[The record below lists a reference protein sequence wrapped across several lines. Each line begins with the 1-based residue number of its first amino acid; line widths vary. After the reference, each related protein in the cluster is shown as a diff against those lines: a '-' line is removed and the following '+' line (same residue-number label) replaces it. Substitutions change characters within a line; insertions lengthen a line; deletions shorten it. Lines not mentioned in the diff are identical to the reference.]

1 MNLPSNTFAANFKT
15 ELVKVALISE
25 VISAPKKE
33 GILWIGLHQILQPKW
48 HTYWR
53 YAGDSGLPT
62 RLKWGKIVILEWTN
76 HDCPYV
82 RRQYMTE
89 NMQMV
94 QGKAKDM
101 GVVWMSIISSTPETP
116 GYVTRHQA
124 NKLTASRQAL
134 PTHVVTD
141 QSGIIGKLYGA
152 RTTPHMYIL
161 DTKGTLVYKGAID
174 DKPNSW
180 GEIDVGTRNYVLD
193 ALGELMAGNR
203 ITRAATQPYGCS
215 VKYGS

>member
-1 MNLPSNTFAANFKT
+1 MILKYNILFLMCFVTNLLFVSSVHASPSLGTPAPQFKGIDSNKN
-15 ELVKVALISE
+15 EIFLSDFQGKV
-25 VISAPKKE
+25 
-33 GILWIGLHQILQPKW
+33 
-48 HTYWR
+48 
-53 YAGDSGLPT
+53 
-62 RLKWGKIVILEWTN
+62 VILEWTN

-82 RRQYMTE
+82 RRQYMTG
-89 NMQMV
+89 NMQMI

-101 GVVWMSIISSTPETP
+101 GVVWISIISSAPGTQ

-134 PTHVVTD
+134 PTHVVMDPT
-141 QSGIIGKLYGA
+141 GVIGKLYGA

-174 DKPNSW
+174 DKPTSW
-180 GEIDVGTRNYVLD
+180 GKIDAGTKNYVLD
-193 ALGELMAGNR
+193 ALSELMAGNR
-203 ITRAATQPYGCS
+203 ITHAATQPYGCS